1 VRVSAKKQNGNWMKS
16 KTWLREHQKDYDTT
30 YQEKPMTAAEYVELI
45 YHLQQERRMAELHAK
60 SSNTLR

>member
-1 VRVSAKKQNGNWMKS
+1 MKS